1 MNHPIQL
8 LVGLG
13 NPGAQYAGTRHNAG
27 EMFVQLLADQ
37 AGVELRE
44 QSKFNAKVATLNW
57 RGHKLDLLVP
67 TTFMNR
73 SGQAVGA
80 WAHFYKVAPE
90 NILVAYDELDLP
102 PGTARFKF
110 DGGAGGHN
118 GIRDII
124 SALGNQKNFYRLRI
138 GIGHPGHA
146 SQVTSHVLSRPSSDE
161 ELELRHSMSRARDSL
176 ELAITGNW
184 EKAMHQLHTNPDN
197 Q

>member
-27 EMFVQLLADQ
+27 EIFVQLLADR

-44 QSKFNAKVATLNW
+44 QSKFHARTATINW
-57 RGHKLDLLVP
+57 RGHKLELLIP

-80 WAHFYKVAPE
+80 WARFYRVAPE

-102 PGTARFKF
+102 PGKARFKF

-146 SQVTSHVLSRPSSDE
+146 SQVTSHVLSKPSAD
-161 ELELRHSMSRARDSL
+161 D
-176 ELAITGNW
+176 ELAMRESMVRAEDAMEHALAGDW
-184 EKAMHQLHTNPDN
+184 EKAMHQLHTNPDK

>member
-27 EMFVQLLADQ
+27 ALFVQLLADQ

-44 QSKFNAKVATLNW
+44 QPKFHARTGTINW
-57 RGHKLDLLVP
+57 RGHKLELLIP
-67 TTFMNR
+67 TTYMNR
-73 SGQAVGA
+73 SGLAVGA
-80 WAHFYKVAPE
+80 WAHFYRLAPE

-102 PGTARFKF
+102 PGTSRFKF

-124 SALGNQKNFYRLRI
+124 AALGNQTNFYRLRI

-146 SQVTSHVLSRPSSDE
+146 SQVTGHVLSRPSADE
-161 ELELRHSMSRARDSL
+161 ELAMRQSMKRVEDAL
-176 ELAITGNW
+176 EYALSGAW
-184 EKAMHQLHTNPDN
+184 EKAMHQLHTASEND
-197 Q
+197 

>member
-27 EMFVQLLADQ
+27 AIFVQQLADH
-37 AGVELRE
+37 AGVSLRE
-44 QSKFNAKVATLNW
+44 QSKFHARTGSIEWQGHQLN
-57 RGHKLDLLVP
+57 LMIP

-73 SGQAVGA
+73 SGQAVGS
-80 WAHFYKVAPE
+80 WASFYRLAPE
-90 NILVAYDELDLP
+90 HILVAYDELDLP
-102 PGTARFKF
+102 AGTARFKF

-124 SALGNQKNFYRLRI
+124 AALGNCNSFYRLRI

-146 SQVTSHVLSRPSSDE
+146 SQVTGHVLSRPSAE
-161 ELELRHSMSRARDSL
+161 EAEAMRSSMTRAENSLTLALEGS
-176 ELAITGNW
+176 W
-184 EKAMHQLHTNPDN
+184 EKAMSQLHTAPD
-197 Q
+197 QD